1 MLLTRI
7 QPVLP
12 LHRLRLTGD
21 LLELTSVDLAFGSA
35 RSPQWL
41 ASRGWT
47 WPNRTSAPCWSAP
60 RGGRRCAPGHPVL
73 CHASGAVRGIER
85 FAGTERSVAEYL
97 IAEVLDRN
105 TPATGTSWCAP
116 VCVTRSR
123 RDLAEAIVPGHHGQA
138 LLEGL
143 ESRNEFVTALGP
155 DREWFR
161 YHPLL
166 RDLLEHTLRRDHP
179 EEFRD
184 AHRAAATWLASHGEE
199 IAALGHAATAGD
211 WPLFATIFTSAA
223 ATRPRRRRPG
233 TA

>member
-1 MLLTRI
+1 MA
-7 QPVLP
+7 
-12 LHRLRLTGD
+12 G
-21 LLELTSVDLAFGSA
+21 GC
-35 RSPQWL
+35 
-41 ASRGWT
+41 
-47 WPNRTSAPCWSAP
+47 APCHLYLS
-60 RGGRRCAPGHPVL
+60 RVGG
-73 CHASGAVRGIER
+73 SGGIEP

-105 TPATGTSWCAP
+105 TPATRDFLVRTS
-116 VCVTRSR
+116 VCDPISA
-123 RDLAEAIVPGHHGQA
+123 DLAEAIVPGHHGQA
-138 LLEGL
+138 LLEEL

-179 EEFRD
+179 EGFRD

-199 IAALGHAATAGD
+199 TTALGHAATAGD

-223 ATRPRRRRPG
+223 ATRPRRRPPG
-233 TA
+233 PA